1 MAFPCSET
9 LRFDF
14 KTPENAL
21 IAAKSLSVDDD
32 LKPQESRASYTA
44 VDNFLV
50 FEVQAA
56 TPKHLQKAISTTLPS
71 IHLIE
76 QTVNELALD

>member
-1 MAFPCSET
+1 MAV
-9 LRFDF
+9 
-14 KTPENAL
+14 
-21 IAAKSLSVDDD
+21 IAARSLSVDDD
-32 LKPQESRASYTA
+32 LKPQESRATFTTA
-44 VDNFLV
+44 DNFLV

-76 QTVNELALD
+76 QTINELALE